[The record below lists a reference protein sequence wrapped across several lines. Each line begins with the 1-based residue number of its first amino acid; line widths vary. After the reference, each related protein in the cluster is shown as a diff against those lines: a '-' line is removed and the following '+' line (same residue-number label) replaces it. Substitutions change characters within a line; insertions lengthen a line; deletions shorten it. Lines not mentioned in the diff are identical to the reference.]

1 MSLYETTIRI
11 NPEGDANELQSL
23 YQSYFPGQTLSPA
36 DIDYYTK
43 AGGINALLQEFEGL
57 KLIGQPT
64 INVQPA
70 SPPPSADNW
79 MSGVIFDQSKLPAN
93 FDWQNYLTRYSD
105 LGAAGIDTPLEAQ
118 RHYALYGST
127 EGRQFAPEVV
137 NQDAVKNLYQS
148 VLGREADPGG
158 LAYWASQFGSDVSPE
173 EEAAFRQAS
182 QAEIAARPP
191 AGGLSV
197 LDQGPPVPGNLPQD
211 TTLAARTYNG
221 TVYATVAEADAQR
234 VKDLAAAG
242 QQPAQPEVGAVSDL
256 QQTFTP
262 GSVLSSGF
270 GNVAEQLGGS
280 GYYKGVAVPTFYDKS
295 LGDAGYETAGDQLA
309 RWKAGIDQADLS
321 TNAPFGFVETPVYTQ
336 PGGDYDPYVSGY
348 EQTPATAIDYLL
360 QNNPVIADAIGPHTS
375 TFANSYKIVNGE
387 LKEVGASEITPEDIA
402 SGNAFFFLGG
412 KTGGPNR
419 ERMAQLYRA
428 EGDQLIPVGDPK
440 MYKGAV
446 EQDMGLTFLDM
457 AASAL
462 AWVPGPWQIPAQ
474 IYVATRGAMQG
485 DISGFVKMVAPPV
498 VSAAYDVYKAVDS
511 GNYVGALMSVM
522 GQTDLGAQLG
532 STDLGGGLK
541 VNDVITAANVVDR
554 INAGDYAGA
563 LRGVGS
569 LTGSSEVSTA
579 GSALQLAKAIE
590 SGNPQA
596 IMAAGQGLINNVN
609 NLTAKSDVANLLI
622 NSKDIGAIDADAGG
636 ITSPLTQL
644 KPPGSPTEDEQ
655 IAQQQRV
662 IAANQAISDYLG
674 PGNDLS
680 REGLVGQLTNL
691 VGAEQANTLAA
702 QADTAINQRRV
713 SADVINRYS
722 QVDPEFGTPALA
734 RNVAVKELEAAGF
747 DTAQANDI
755 LDGVDRQ
762 VAAARTAAL
771 NKAAQ
776 DQAAI
781 AAGAG
786 EFSGADQ
793 RAAIAAGAGEF
804 AGADKSAAV
813 NARIANAASFN
824 DAYAIARAEFGPNA
838 TFNYGGKLYSTA
850 TAEERPDLSGKPVDK
865 TAPENQKSLDLTGAT
880 QWDLSLMKTPLG
892 FDAFNATTARLMSP
906 QEFRSLMSDPKLG
919 IDPSTLDQRYQAYLY
934 SQAPRVAAGQRISLP
949 FEIAYRPPSDI
960 YENPPTSFDEFKNT
974 VLGGVAAGSKVASD
988 AQNLVN
994 SLTAKVAALTPNIIA
1009 GVASSVTG
1017 DTQNSVSTLMR
1028 QIGDIA
1034 STAGDIVV
1042 PELSYGAQQ
1051 IGDAVSNA
1059 DGFKNKVSALVNAV
1073 IENPA
1078 SAMWW
1083 TATEGAEELVPI
1095 GVAAKVLKLTGS
1107 MRAAAFADG
1116 IANFLETQGLTQEEL
1131 AKGFENLG
1139 LTSTQA
1145 AQAASPGAFAA
1156 GVVESVLSPLTD
1168 LPILKVLAKEGADV
1182 GQTVGKRALT
1192 VLGSGAKETVGESLQ
1207 EGAGSVAKQLATK
1220 GSVDAN
1226 EALTDTILGGWLGGK
1241 TSAVMTTL
1249 DAASQ
1254 ANAIGNATA
1263 QSIDELGTPGIAAI
1277 TSSSLKSQADPTS
1290 ALTTIYQTGRAEG
1303 INDSVLIA
1311 NMLVGA
1317 DAANVDLG
1325 QVLNGLQVT
1334 LKQEGL
1340 TVDQA
1345 NQLINDSAALVNL
1358 GDKLAL
1364 GTTELGDKT
1373 AVGDK
1378 IDLSGA
1384 GDKST
1389 VKELAKEADVRAT
1402 LDAMGVKPT
1411 DALISSLMEGSPTNQ
1426 EVLARMQSQAELIQ
1440 SLRGTPDSGVPA
1452 TSGTP
1457 VTSDLPVTGGTPV
1470 IQNAPIGQQA
1480 AARSDVEAT
1489 LQSMG
1494 LTPTKEAVDS
1504 LMQGNPTNDQ
1514 VLAKLRSS
1522 PELLAS
1528 MRPAVAPEATPG
1540 TTTSG
1545 PTTSGGQATI
1555 VVDGN
1560 TTKATETVG
1569 NNVIETVV
1577 SGNITQQT
1585 SSDSKTGTV
1594 TVTQSDGNQTVQVT
1608 DDGKNLVQIT
1618 TDSNGNTT
1626 KVTDDGNKTVTI
1638 TSDGKTGS
1646 VSTVVG
1652 NSTSNTSISGN
1663 SIVNVTSNNNVSV
1676 ETVVDL
1682 KTNTFVQY
1690 VTDLATGKQ
1699 DSVSGGSGD
1708 LDPAIIEDAK
1718 SIIQL
1723 QPVIPPVVPTLQADV
1738 SPVTPSETKKTVTK
1752 PSISGG
1758 EAGMLAAASL
1768 SGRKSPEDWLGG
1780 KLLQS
1785 KELGKYYDPLA
1796 GVFDTRLPVVP
1807 EVPETPVQEEEMRL
1821 PYYTYGQE
1829 PSMDEI
1835 FGEIPVG
1842 VEEEEPVYRM
1852 GGQVMNPQFMYAKG
1866 GLPRQDFRDGKHVA
1880 GPGDGQSDDI
1890 PAMLADGEFV
1900 FPADVVAALGNGS
1913 TKAGTEKLYEMMHAI
1928 RQRARSNKPKDLP
1941 PPALK
1946 SPLDYLKKR

>member
-57 KLIGQPT
+57 KPIGQPT

-182 QAEIAARPP
+182 QAEIAARTP
-191 AGGLSV
+191 AGGLSS
-197 LDQGPPVPGNLPQD
+197 LEAA
-211 TTLAARTYNG
+211 TTTG
-221 TVYATVAEADAQR
+221 TSAEALAQPA
-234 VKDLAAAG
+234 AAAG
-242 QQPAQPEVGAVSDL
+242 SDTAKTDEPTPFKFEEGALTNPFQGQTGSEFLDFLNEITGYGQSNLYREYFRTNPNAYYNTPTGQFIANTLSATTTDL
-256 QQTFTP
+256 Q
-262 GSVLSSGF
+262 GF
-270 GNVAEQLGGS
+270 KDDKGNQYV
-280 GYYKGVAVPTFYDKS
+280 YI
-295 LGDAGYETAGDQLA
+295 AGA
-309 RWKAGIDQADLS
+309 
-321 TNAPFGFVETPVYTQ
+321 
-336 PGGDYDPYVSGY
+336 
-348 EQTPATAIDYLL
+348 
-360 QNNPVIADAIGPHTS
+360 
-375 TFANSYKIVNGE
+375 
-387 LKEVGASEITPEDIA
+387 
-402 SGNAFFFLGG
+402 
-412 KTGGPNR
+412 TGGPDR
-419 ERMAQLYRA
+419 ERMAQTYLVQ
-428 EGDQLIPVGDPK
+428 GDQLVPLGEPK
-440 MYKGAV
+440 YYKGESRDTGWKQAAV
-446 EQDMGLTFLDM
+446 MFASMLAPGISEALGGALSGGALTGT
-457 AASAL
+457 AASTLGTGAVNFATNILTGADPIDALKSAALSTGATFVGNQVASMLPAEVGTVGKQAVTQLITTGKINPAAL
-462 AWVPGPWQIPAQ
+462 A
-474 IYVATRGAMQG
+474 
-485 DISGFVKMVAPPV
+485 
-498 VSAAYDVYKAVDS
+498 
-511 GNYVGALMSVM
+511 
-522 GQTDLGAQLG
+522 
-532 STDLGGGLK
+532 
-541 VNDVITAANVVDR
+541 TAA
-554 INAGDYAGA
+554 GMDYAAGA
-563 LRGVGS
+563 LAAE
-569 LTGSSEVSTA
+569 TGIDKATASKLITA
-579 GSALQLAKAIE
+579 GYQAFQGNELGALSTLIKTDKPSSTVQPGTGNVIDEYNVVSGGLSASA
-590 SGNPQA
+590 NPA
-596 IMAAGQGLINNVN
+596 
-609 NLTAKSDVANLLI
+609 
-622 NSKDIGAIDADAGG
+622 
-636 ITSPLTQL
+636 
-644 KPPGSPTEDEQ
+644 EDEL
-655 IAQQQRV
+655 IGQQQRV

-1139 LTSTQA
+1139 LTSTQS
-1145 AQAASPGAFAA
+1145 AQAASPGSIAA
-1156 GVVESVLSPLTD
+1156 GVVESVLGPLTD

-1182 GQTVGKRALT
+1182 GQTIGKRALT

-1207 EGAGSVAKQLATK
+1207 EGAGSVAKQLASK

-1364 GTTELGDKT
+1364 GTTELGDKA